1 MHSAVS
7 VGYKNKEIRELKT
20 RQILFTSENTVELM
34 EREVPPLGP
43 HDLLCR
49 TVYTAI
55 SQGTE
60 RANMLDMNNTVHK
73 WPKALGYCAVSRV
86 EDMGAE
92 VEGFKP
98 GDRVLVYHGVHAD
111 HVVRCDREVYK
122 IEDDSIDDRDAAF
135 VIVGAMGLGG
145 LRRLRL
151 EAGESAAV
159 FGLGVL
165 GISAVMFARLSGGLP
180 VIAVDFK
187 QKRRSLALSLG
198 ADYAFSPSEEG
209 FTERVRDLTRGG
221 VHAAV
226 EVTGSAKALDNALDI
241 TRRFGRVSLL
251 GCTRVSDC
259 FIDFYRKVHCPGI
272 TLYGAHNMARGLC
285 DSRPGV
291 WTFREDVEAILNM
304 LSYKRISFLPILAD
318 IYKPGQCKEAF
329 SDILSGKEERI
340 GLLFDWR

>member
-1 MHSAVS
+1 M
-7 VGYKNKEIRELKT
+7 KT
-20 RQILFTSENTVELM
+20 RQILFTSADTVELT
-34 EREVPPLGP
+34 ECEVPALGP
-43 HDLLCR
+43 HDILCR
-49 TVYTAI
+49 TIYTAI

-60 RANMLDMNNTVHK
+60 RANILDMNNTGHV
-73 WPKALGYCAVSRV
+73 WPKKLGYCAVSRV
-86 EDMGAE
+86 EDTGAE
-92 VEGFKP
+92 VVGFKP

-111 HVVRCDREVYK
+111 HVVRNDKEVYK

-145 LRRLRL
+145 LRRLRP

-187 QKRRSLALSLG
+187 PKRRELALSLG
-198 ADYAFSPSEEG
+198 ADHAFAPDEEG
-209 FTERVRDLTRGG
+209 FAERVRELTHGG
-221 VHAAV
+221 VHAVV
-226 EVTGSAKALDNALDI
+226 EVTGSAKALDNALDV

-272 TLYGAHNMARGLC
+272 TLYGAHNMARGLG

-291 WTFREDVEAILNM
+291 WTFREDVAAILDM
-304 LSYKRISFLPILAD
+304 LSYKRISFLPILAQ
-318 IYKPGQCKEAF
+318 IYKPEQCVEAF
-329 SDILSGKEERI
+329 AGIITGKEERI
-340 GLLFDWR
+340 GLLFDWQ